1 MTAASAFARPLL
13 DASREA
19 SLKRLELLTW
29 FTDNAVKI
37 PGTNRTVGAD
47 GVLSIIPGVGSF
59 AGTALSLY
67 LVAEAWRHGVRGHT
81 LAKMGGN
88 IAIDTLIGA
97 VPAVGWL
104 FDMGFKANQ
113 RNLVLLKE
121 FLAQR
126 P

>member
-1 MTAASAFARPLL
+1 MSAAAAFAKPLF

-29 FTDNAVKI
+29 FTDNAVRI
-37 PGTNRTVGAD
+37 PGLNRTVGAD
-47 GVLSIIPGVGSF
+47 GVLSLIPGVGSF
-59 AGTALSLY
+59 AGAALSLY
-67 LVAEAWRHGVRGHT
+67 LVAEAWRHGVPGRT

-88 IAIDTLIGA
+88 IAIDTLIGEI
-97 VPAVGWL
+97 PAIGFL

-113 RNLVLLKE
+113 RNLTLLKAH
-121 FLAQR
+121 LAAN